1 METGINEYILGK
13 FGMEPLDPH
22 SYSSLAL
29 AYIGDG
35 VYDLVIRSMVVAK
48 GNSHVNNLHKM
59 TSQLVKAHAQSEMAK
74 ALKPELTEEEFA
86 IYRRGRNAKPST
98 MAKNATV
105 ADYHR
110 ATGFEALIGYLYLKN
125 DMDRMMELIMAGLD
139 RLQGKPINQA
149 DKEGSENEVRGTD
162 D

>member
-1 METGINEYILGK
+1 MEKGINEYILGK
-13 FGMEPLDPH
+13 FGMEGLDPR

-35 VYDLVIRSMVVAK
+35 IYDLVVRSMVVAK
-48 GNSHVNNLHKM
+48 GNAHVNDLHRM
-59 TSQLVKAHAQSEMAK
+59 TSQLVKAHAQSQMAG

-86 IYRRGRNAKPST
+86 VYRRGKNAKSYT
-98 MAKNATV
+98 IAKNATV

-125 DMDRMMELIMAGLD
+125 DLDRMMELILTGLD
-139 RLQGKPINQA
+139 RLEKTAHGADGQG
-149 DKEGSENEVRGTD
+149 GSQNEVRGTD
-162 D
+162 N